1 VRTTA
6 TPPGQRGDPYYLERV
21 AVATVISDATTLY
34 NAARYQESLA
44 QYRAAAG
51 SPVGEQLRVL
61 NGIYLNHVKLNQTAE
76 AEQAFGKV
84 VAYGIAYNQL
94 GVKFLF
100 NPGKTEFWPDPK
112 ISGPYAMWLRQI
124 AKESTGAKACMNIV
138 GHTSRTG
145 SEQTNDALSMAR
157 ATYIKQRLTS
167 EATVLDGRTKPSG
180 MGFRENI
187 VGSGTDNAVDALD
200 RRVEF
205 KIVPC
210 V

>member
-1 VRTTA
+1 M
-6 TPPGQRGDPYYLERV
+6 
-21 AVATVISDATTLY
+21 
-34 NAARYQESLA
+34 
-44 QYRAAAG
+44 
-51 SPVGEQLRVL
+51 
-61 NGIYLNHVKLNQTAE
+61 AE

-100 NPGKTEFWPDPK
+100 NPGKTEFWTDPK

-124 AKESTGAKACMNIV
+124 AKESTSAKACMNIV

-157 ATYIKQRLTS
+157 ATYIRQRLTS
-167 EATVLDGRTKPSG
+167 EASALDSRTKPSG

-187 VGSGTDNAVDALD
+187 VGSGTDNVVDALD

-210 V
+210 T